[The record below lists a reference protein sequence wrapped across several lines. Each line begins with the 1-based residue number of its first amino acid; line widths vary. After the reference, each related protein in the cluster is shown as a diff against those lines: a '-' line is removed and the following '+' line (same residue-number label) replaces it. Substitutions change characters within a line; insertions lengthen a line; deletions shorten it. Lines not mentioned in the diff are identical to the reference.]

1 MKFEDTSKE
10 DGKTSLDDILDSFNN
25 KMNAILDKLST
36 LTENKTEKPD
46 GEPEEDSDKEPEDD
60 KDETD
65 KTESA

>member
-1 MKFEDTSKE
+1 
-10 DGKTSLDDILDSFNN
+10 
-25 KMNAILDKLST
+25 MNAILDKLST

-46 GEPEEDSDKEPEDD
+46 GETEEDSDKEPEDD